1 MRPQK
6 YVIPPVDSLTVVDRK
21 LLQPA
26 GLDLSQLDRALGAL
40 MTRLL
45 SNRDA
50 SVMAVPSVG

>member
-6 YVIPPVDSLTVVDRK
+6 YVIPIVDSLAVVDRK

-40 MTRLL
+40 LIFQL
-45 SNRDA
+45 DF
-50 SVMAVPSVG
+50 G